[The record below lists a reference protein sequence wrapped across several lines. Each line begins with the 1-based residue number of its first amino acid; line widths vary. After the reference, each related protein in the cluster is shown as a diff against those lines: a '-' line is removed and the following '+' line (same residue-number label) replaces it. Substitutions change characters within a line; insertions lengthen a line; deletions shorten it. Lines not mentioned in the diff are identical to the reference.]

1 MEWFVQ
7 QEIGG
12 NVAHF
17 AHHTY
22 FIKMSCWLHHISQ
35 LTGSKKLG
43 CQYAGQRNL
52 LCLKHF
58 SVHSKLLH
66 NSKETSVQNLSLRLI
81 LILHSTDKENRVVS
95 SNKCSHDDITMF
107 KNIKSDSKNLIFSK
121 AFNTSF
127 TDADNM
133 DTSDNYHTKTYREQN
148 QVELQNSTLLNFQ
161 NTTTYKEKTKEIQY
175 STKYTVLRCGKTQ
188 HCISFSLSSLHQVS
202 VATSSTNVLISWK
215 GLGINMT

>member
-1 MEWFVQ
+1 MEWFGYV
-7 QEIGG
+7 ESGG
-12 NVAHF
+12 NVAQY

-22 FIKMSCWLHHISQ
+22 FIKMSYWLHRISE

-43 CQYAGQRNL
+43 SQHTGQRNL

-58 SVHSKLLH
+58 AVHSKLLH
-66 NSKETSVQNLSLRLI
+66 NSRETSVQNLSLCLI

-95 SNKCSHDDITMF
+95 SNKCSHDDLTLF

-133 DTSDNYHTKTYREQN
+133 DTSDNYHTKTFREHN
-148 QVELQNSTLLNFQ
+148 QAELQNSTLLNFQ
-161 NTTTYKEKTKEIQY
+161 NTTTYKEKIKEILY

-188 HCISFSLSSLHQVS
+188 HFISFSLSSLHQVS